1 MGTQTSVPSIDS
13 RNLRQLADY
22 VVDKHHAYLR
32 NELPFLEERLA
43 KMCTNHGDQRPE
55 LFTVQQH
62 LQDLRD
68 DIIAHLGKEEMILF
82 PYIRELEDARDA
94 GLPAPIAPFPSVRF
108 PVRAMTMEHDNAEE
122 LLLGL
127 RAATGNYA
135 PPADLCDC
143 GREFYSRL
151 AALDAD
157 LTEHI
162 RIENEILFP
171 RAIDLEEVGQ

>member
-1 MGTQTSVPSIDS
+1 MGTQTTLPSIENRS
-13 RNLRQLADY
+13 LRELADY
-22 VVDKHHAYLR
+22 VVEKHHAYLR

-43 KMCTNHGDQRPE
+43 KMCTNHGQDRPE

-82 PYIRELEDARDA
+82 PYIRQLEEARDTHQ
-94 GLPAPIAPFPSVRF
+94 PKPTAPFPSVRF
-108 PVRAMTMEHDNAEE
+108 PVRMMTMEHDGAEE

-135 PPADLCDC
+135 APAGLCDC

-151 AALDAD
+151 AGLDAD

-162 RIENEILFP
+162 RIENDVLFQ
-171 RAIDLEEVGQ
+171 RAIDLEEMGQ